1 MPMQKF
7 IVGPVTLVIAML
19 PAVAIAQTTNPN
31 SQGIQ
36 SVQPAS
42 PNSGAGIPGQ
52 PGNKSG
58 PPAKK
63 PQRRWVQTQIA
74 EAAAM

>member
-7 IVGPVTLVIAML
+7 IVGPVMLVIAML
-19 PAVAIAQTTNPN
+19 PVVAMAQTTNPN

-42 PNSGAGIPGQ
+42 PNSGAGITGQ

-58 PPAKK
+58 PAVRSPSSGK
-63 PQRRWVQTQIA
+63 
-74 EAAAM
+74 